1 MPRNI
6 LGKQS
11 CVGELFGL
19 CLENWGFVESL
30 VLGGGGE
37 LENEI
42 AELFGPEGGGAR
54 VGLGE
59 KERGGAKR
67 GGERES
73 GWSVLGEVLWNLER
87 EESCEREELFSG
99 EREMTK

>member
-19 CLENWGFVESL
+19 CLQNWGFVKGL

-37 LENEI
+37 VENKI

-59 KERGGAKR
+59 KDRGGGNR

-73 GWSVLGEVLWNLER
+73 GLSVLGEVVWILER
-87 EESCEREELFSG
+87 EERCEREELFSG

>member
-19 CLENWGFVESL
+19 GLENWGFVESL

-42 AELFGPEGGGAR
+42 SELFGPEGGGAR
-54 VGLGE
+54 VGLE
-59 KERGGAKR
+59 ERDKGGGKR

-73 GWSVLGEVLWNLER
+73 GRSVLGEVVWILER
-87 EESCEREELFSG
+87 EERCEREELFSG